1 MGGCVEPAHSL
12 VGQGIYIFIL
22 DIIQLL
28 VIKLLYIRNIN
39 CMDETENLEEVDG
52 AVAMRGN

>member
-1 MGGCVEPAHSL
+1 MGGCVETACSL
-12 VGQGIYIFIL
+12 VGQGIYIFIQ

-28 VIKLLYIRNIN
+28 VIKILYIRNIN

-52 AVAMRGN
+52 AIAMRGN